1 MLVNLY
7 FPELLPDFLAI
18 KTSSE
23 KTRAIQMKYL
33 RASEAGNDTSMFLDP
48 FLASIKALK
57 AASLKLEEMICQ
69 RGREENL
76 LA

>member
-1 MLVNLY
+1 
-7 FPELLPDFLAI
+7 
-18 KTSSE
+18 
-23 KTRAIQMKYL
+23 MKYL
-33 RASEAGNDTSMFLDP
+33 RESEAGNDTSMFLEP